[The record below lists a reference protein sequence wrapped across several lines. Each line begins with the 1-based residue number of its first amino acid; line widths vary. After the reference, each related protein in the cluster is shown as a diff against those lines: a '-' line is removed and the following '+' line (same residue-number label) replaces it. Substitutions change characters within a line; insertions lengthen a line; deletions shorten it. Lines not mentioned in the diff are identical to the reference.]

1 MNEIFDKLLIRF
13 LFTLF
18 ICVAL
23 FIYKYAHVIFYPSN
37 KKQILKKIYPSENYI
52 DTLHIFS
59 RLIGI
64 ALIFSTLEFNEYI
77 GISISSFHFFVWS
90 IVGIS
95 FYLLSIYILENII
108 FYNF

>member
-1 MNEIFDKLLIRF
+1 MNEIFDKLLIRI

-18 ICVAL
+18 ICLAL
-23 FIYKYAHVIFYPSN
+23 FLYKYAHVIFYPSN

-59 RLIGI
+59 RLIGV

-77 GISISSFHFFVWS
+77 GISISTFHVFVWS
-90 IVGIS
+90 VIG
-95 FYLLSIYILENII
+95 FT
-108 FYNF
+108 F

>member
-1 MNEIFDKLLIRF
+1 MNEVFDKLLIRF

-18 ICVAL
+18 ICISL

-37 KKQILKKIYPSENYI
+37 KKQILKKIYPSENYV

-64 ALIFSTLEFNEYI
+64 SMIFSVLEFNNFVHFI
-77 GISISSFHFFVWS
+77 CKQFFNKFANSGI
-90 IVGIS
+90 
-95 FYLLSIYILENII
+95 L
-108 FYNF
+108 